1 MACRVIKKLLGY
13 ELCVFDQE
21 GTLYYSDHVV
31 LIRKPEFTE
40 IYNLDMMRHE
50 TGDTIS
56 REVTRKAIY
65 QYIRDNCMDFQ

>member
-13 ELCVFDQE
+13 EPCVFDQE

-31 LIRKPEFTE
+31 LIRKPGFSE
-40 IYNLDMMRHE
+40 IYNLDTMRHE

-65 QYIRDNCMDFQ
+65 QYILDHYIDFQ